1 VIEVTGID
9 GRVHS
14 FADGTTQAQI
24 DAALEG
30 IYGAPADTPYSG
42 PWRNTGH
49 QLGQRSRAPNMVL
62 ILGTALAAAVIAL
75 LAVVVFKIGGNGPAP
90 TADQSPK
97 ADGVAVLPSDQI
109 PTNQVPGTTHVLTT
123 QGVTP
128 EAFAGF
134 VTTQQGGNVT
144 VRSQTQLTATQVAKL
159 PHGAPISVTGSIVM
173 PDGLWRQVNIG
184 GTTGYIKGE
193 YVSQTQPVAVAKAPV
208 AAAKMIPR
216 EFWAIAVTKSSNTV
230 NMRSSPSTT
239 AAISGSIPAGSDVYV
254 IGEQGAWY
262 LVEFKGKRG
271 WTNSSY
277 ISRDEYD

>member
-9 GRVHS
+9 GRIHS
-14 FADGTTQAQI
+14 FADGTTRAQI

-30 IYGAPADTPYSG
+30 IYGAPAGSSHVG
-42 PWRNTGH
+42 ASHNAERA
-49 QLGQRSRAPNMVL
+49 RSQPASSPNMVM
-62 ILGTALAAAVIAL
+62 ILGGALAVAIIAL
-75 LAVVVFKIGGNGPAP
+75 LAVVAFKIGGNGPAP
-90 TADQSPK
+90 TAAQSPK
-97 ADGVAVLPSDQI
+97 ADGAVVLPSDLI
-109 PTNQVPGTTHVLTT
+109 PTNQVSGVNPVLATP
-123 QGVTP
+123 GVTP

-144 VRSQTQLTATQVAKL
+144 VRSQAQLTATQVAKL
-159 PHGAPISVTGSIVM
+159 PHGAPISVTGSVVM

-184 GTTGYIKGE
+184 GTRGYVKGE
-193 YVSQTQPVAVAKAPV
+193 YVSQTQPAAVAKAPV

-239 AAISGSIPAGSDVYV
+239 AAISGSIPAGADVYV